1 MLVGSVGNKDLKVE
15 EQLATWQHG
24 ASVAKQQG
32 TRRPW
37 ETGQRRCH
45 LNGNPLELILRGDF
59 LIYRAKTPRV
69 SVATPKN
76 ERCYITQ
83 G

>member
-32 TRRPW
+32 REGPGKPDS
-37 ETGQRRCH
+37 EG
-45 LNGNPLELILRGDF
+45 
-59 LIYRAKTPRV
+59 
-69 SVATPKN
+69 AT
-76 ERCYITQ
+76 
-83 G
+83 